1 MRRMPIVFVP
11 ACLLLLGG
19 AGTASAQDEPAAGPP
34 AHPVETYTCKYKE
47 GKSRADLNKVIAEW
61 NAWMDKQ
68 GAKDYFAVV
77 ITPFYSGDFEFDVGW
92 LGVWPD
98 GNAMGKGHDL
108 WVSKGGDVAA
118 KFSTVVNCNS
128 HSNFVSL
135 NVKEPPKIDPSDD
148 DAVVTFSN
156 CSIKDGKSFD
166 DLMAAQQ
173 AWNTYAD
180 ANGFTGGAWV
190 MFPLFGETDNDYDFK
205 YVESSPDFTT
215 FGADYQRMS
224 DGAWQKGE
232 ELFGPVVKCDHGRV
246 YTAHVVRRN
255 EMAEN

>member
-1 MRRMPIVFVP
+1 MTRMPIVFVP
-11 ACLLLLGG
+11 ACLLLLGS

-34 AHPVETYTCKYKE
+34 ARPVETYTCKYNE

-118 KFSTVVNCNS
+118 KFSAVVNCGS

-135 NVKEPPKIDPSDD
+135 NVKQPPKTDPSDD

-156 CSIKDGKSFD
+156 CSIKDGKTFD

-205 YVESSPDFTT
+205 YVESSPDFPT

-232 ELFGPVVKCDHGRV
+232 ELFGPVLKCDHGRV
-246 YTAHVVRRN
+246 YTAHVVRRY

>member
-1 MRRMPIVFVP
+1 MNKTLMIIAPV
-11 ACLLLLGG
+11 CLLLLVGPG
-19 AGTASAQDEPAAGPP
+19 KASAQDDPEAGLPAR
-34 AHPVETYTCKYKE
+34 PVETYTCKYND

-68 GAKDYFAVV
+68 GAKDYFAAV
-77 ITPFYSGDFEFDVGW
+77 ITPYYSGDFAFDVGW
-92 LGVWPD
+92 LGSWPD
-98 GNAMGKGHDL
+98 GKAMGKGHDM
-108 WVSKGGDVAA
+108 WVSKGADMRA
-118 KFSTVVNCNS
+118 KFSAVLNCSS

-135 NVKEPPKIDPSDD
+135 NVKQPPKPDPSDD

-156 CSIKDGKSFD
+156 CSIKDGKTFD

-190 MFPLFGETDNDYDFK
+190 MFPLFGESDNDYDFK
-205 YVESSPDFTT
+205 FVESSPDFTT

-232 ELFGPVVKCDHGRV
+232 ELFEPVVDCDHGRV
-246 YTAHVVRRN
+246 YTARVVRMY
-255 EMAEN
+255 EMAEK